1 MKLNEAD
8 IIRKIKE
15 RAWCKWVSC
24 DVTYSKKFIYPSQ
37 SMQSYFGAGI
47 SIGNFS
53 KGEFNFCWEIQ
64 FSTAVMKRSQEAVN
78 GVRVHST
85 GRTFDFMYFLISV
98 QE

>member
-37 SMQSYFGAGI
+37 SMQSYFDAGI

-53 KGEFNFCWEIQ
+53 KKVSSIFVEKYSSQPQSWRDRK
-64 FSTAVMKRSQEAVN
+64 KR
-78 GVRVHST
+78 
-85 GRTFDFMYFLISV
+85 
-98 QE
+98 